1 MIDKGYLGDNLLS
14 TDAQQEG
21 SYFQQGKAAFQYNGS
36 WGASGIQNSD
46 CELYKEQKIGVTR
59 FPAVTEEY
67 AKVDMGGGNDSY
79 FVSKLNK
86 SDDEIAASLV
96 LLKYIS
102 SKDFC
107 AGLMEVNPNT
117 MAIKT
122 DFVSDNYL
130 LNDIQDIM
138 AGTEETR
145 SDLQNYDSQAHMINT
160 VRSALQGLAMG
171 NSVDQVGE
179 EIIDTMAQYE

>member
-1 MIDKGYLGDNLLS
+1 
-14 TDAQQEG
+14 
-21 SYFQQGKAAFQYNGS
+21 
-36 WGASGIQNSD
+36 
-46 CELYKEQKIGVTR
+46 
-59 FPAVTEEY
+59 
-67 AKVDMGGGNDSY
+67 
-79 FVSKLNK
+79 
-86 SDDEIAASLV
+86 
-96 LLKYIS
+96 
-102 SKDFC
+102 
-107 AGLMEVNPNT
+107 MEVNPNT

>member
-1 MIDKGYLGDNLLS
+1 
-14 TDAQQEG
+14 
-21 SYFQQGKAAFQYNGS
+21 
-36 WGASGIQNSD
+36 
-46 CELYKEQKIGVTR
+46 
-59 FPAVTEEY
+59 
-67 AKVDMGGGNDSY
+67 
-79 FVSKLNK
+79 
-86 SDDEIAASLV
+86 
-96 LLKYIS
+96 
-102 SKDFC
+102 
-107 AGLMEVNPNT
+107 

-138 AGTEETR
+138 ADTELTR